1 MMRRSL
7 LAIGAF
13 LMLSVH
19 GDALAAR
26 YEIVSAE
33 TKTTYETHY
42 LKFIHVRGVFD
53 RMTGVLMYEPSKPVA
68 ERAPFI
74 HVVIDTTTLRP
85 TTFDGEG
92 KRKMLRGPEFFNVE
106 KFPTIEF
113 RSKKFR
119 YDGERLTHIDGDITL
134 VGVTKPVSLVVLKS
148 GCEPASATQPP
159 RCHASTELVVKRS
172 QFGMNGWSTTVS
184 DDVKIGVE
192 LVAVAKPTESVNSL
206 PDAAVQPKMPETAR

>member
-1 MMRRSL
+1 MMRLSAVILGAL
-7 LAIGAF
+7 LLGAQAT
-13 LMLSVH
+13 
-19 GDALAAR
+19 ALAAR
-26 YEIVSAE
+26 YEIASAE

-42 LKFIHVRGVFD
+42 LKFIPVRGVFD

-184 DDVKIGVE
+184 DEVKIGVE
-192 LVAVAKPTESVNSL
+192 LVAVVKPTEAANSL
-206 PDAAVQPKMPETAR
+206 PDAAVQPKMPEIAR